1 MDFFMVLGFVFIL
14 LLILTPVANEYRPE
28 DDWDFTGT
36 WEDTDE

>member
-1 MDFFMVLGFVFIL
+1 MDFLKVLGCVFIL
-14 LLILTPVANEYRPE
+14 LLVFMPPAKEYQPE